1 MKNVSG
7 ETLRPQDC
15 MWTETLEMPHS
26 FRGTE
31 GAKLV
36 KLTGPI
42 SQDRQGGVDTKS
54 MPLFY

>member
-1 MKNVSG
+1 
-7 ETLRPQDC
+7 
-15 MWTETLEMPHS
+15 MWTETLEMSHS